1 MKREVTLKTKQ
12 KNNNL
17 EGDWMSSLSVTFD
30 ASLSDHWTSG
40 VDW

>member
-1 MKREVTLKTKQ
+1 MLRTKQ